1 VNELLSI
8 FGISIASALI
18 PLINIELILAG
29 LATQTGLGATLGLAI
44 AAGSGQ
50 TIGKVVWWFAA
61 EKSMESRWVQKK
73 LDKPKWQ
80 DAYADWSRRIHER
93 PWYAA
98 LVIFVSSAGGIPPL
112 LVLAIVAGSLK
123 MPLWAFVPT
132 VWVGRVLRFWLILA
146 GVSFALG

>member
-1 VNELLSI
+1 MSLIASI

-18 PLINIELILAG
+18 PIINIELILGG
-29 LATQTGLGATLGLAI
+29 LATQVDGSSTLGLAL

-50 TIGKVVWWFAA
+50 TIGKVIWWYAA
-61 EKSMESRWVQKK
+61 EKSMESTWVQKK
-73 LDKPKWQ
+73 LEKPKWREG
-80 DAYADWSRRIHER
+80 YETWSKRIHER

-98 LVIFVSSAGGIPPL
+98 LVIFVSSAGGVPPL

-132 VWVGRVLRFWLILA
+132 VWLGRVLRFWFILA
-146 GVSFALG
+146 GVQLVL

>member
-1 VNELLSI
+1 MTELLSI
-8 FGISIASALI
+8 LGISVASALI

-29 LATQTGLGATLGLAI
+29 LATRTSLGATLGLAL
-44 AAGSGQ
+44 AAGTGQ
-50 TIGKVVWWFAA
+50 TIGKVIWWFAA
-61 EKSMESRWVQKK
+61 EKSMESRWVQRK
-73 LDKPKWQ
+73 LDKPRWRESY
-80 DAYADWSRRIHER
+80 DDWSRRIHER

-98 LVIFVSSAGGIPPL
+98 LVIFISSAGGIPPL

>member
-1 VNELLSI
+1 MSQFLTI

-29 LATQTGLGATLGLAI
+29 LATQVGVGESLGLAI

-50 TIGKVVWWFAA
+50 TIGKVIWWFAA
-61 EKSMESRWVQKK
+61 ERSMESSWVQKK
-73 LDKPKWQ
+73 LDRPKWRN
-80 DAYADWSRRIHER
+80 AYDVWSRRIHER

-98 LVIFVSSAGGIPPL
+98 LIIFVSSAGGVPPL
-112 LVLAIVAGSLK
+112 LVMAIVAGSLK

-132 VWVGRVLRFWLILA
+132 VWVGRVLRFWFILA
-146 GVSFALG
+146 GVSLALS

>member
-1 VNELLSI
+1 MSLLASI

-18 PLINIELILAG
+18 PIINIELILGG
-29 LATQTGLGATLGLAI
+29 LATQVDGSSTLGLAL

-50 TIGKVVWWFAA
+50 TIGKVIWWYAA
-61 EKSMESRWVQKK
+61 EKSMESTWVQKK
-73 LDKPKWQ
+73 LEKPKWREG
-80 DAYADWSRRIHER
+80 YETWSKRIHER

-98 LVIFVSSAGGIPPL
+98 LVIFVSSAGGVPPL

-132 VWVGRVLRFWLILA
+132 VWLGRVLRFWFILA
-146 GVSFALG
+146 GVQLVL

>member
-1 VNELLSI
+1 MSLLASI

-18 PLINIELILAG
+18 PIINIELILGG
-29 LATQTGLGATLGLAI
+29 LATQVDGSSTLGLAL

-50 TIGKVVWWFAA
+50 TIGKVIWWYVA
-61 EKSMESRWVQKK
+61 EKSMESTWVQKK
-73 LDKPKWQ
+73 LEKPKWREG
-80 DAYADWSRRIHER
+80 YETWSKRIHER

-98 LVIFVSSAGGIPPL
+98 LVIFVSSAGGVPPL

-132 VWVGRVLRFWLILA
+132 VWLGRVLRFWFILA
-146 GVSFALG
+146 GVQLVL

>member
-1 VNELLSI
+1 MTELLSI
-8 FGISIASALI
+8 FGISIASALV

-29 LATQTGLGATLGLAI
+29 LATQTSLGATLGIAL
-44 AAGSGQ
+44 AAGTGQ
-50 TIGKVVWWFAA
+50 TIGKVIWWFAA
-61 EKSMESRWVQKK
+61 EKSMESRWVQRK
-73 LDKPKWQ
+73 LEKQKWRE
-80 DAYADWSRRIHER
+80 AYDDWSRRIHER